1 MLLVGLLWLAASWF
15 VSGGCACYLS
25 FRLWYF
31 GKSGLS
37 QARRSRR
44 HRKTSS
50 KQKKTECHRRGQQP
64 TPHACK
70 LNLTNT
76 RQQVNNERQQ
86 ENQESGQKLP
96 MKIVPRRAG
105 WRSSLHKRKPNKIS
119 RISYTETFLQ
129 HMKPQSQ

>member
-1 MLLVGLLWLAASWF
+1 MDGLWLWCSTWCCLIFLLADAYDMESTSPPKKMRYFYILLLGLLWLAASWF
-15 VSGGCACYLS
+15 VSDGCACYLS

-50 KQKKTECHRRGQQP
+50 KQKKKECHRRGQQP
-64 TPHACK
+64 TTHACK
-70 LNLTNT
+70 LMFTNT

-86 ENQESGQKLP
+86 ETKNQVKHY
-96 MKIVPRRAG
+96 R
-105 WRSSLHKRKPNKIS
+105 
-119 RISYTETFLQ
+119 
-129 HMKPQSQ
+129 